1 MAKVDEGPVAA
12 TVYVVD
18 DDDGMRRALS
28 LLLNTVG
35 YKTAAFASPKEFLEK
50 FKADTAG
57 CLVLDIRMPGMSG
70 LELQQH
76 LNRMGSMLPV
86 IFITGHGDV
95 PMAVQA
101 MKEGAFEF
109 VQKPFRDQDLLD
121 RINHALQQD
130 KESRNTMA
138 RRADVLHRLES
149 LTPREKQVME
159 LVVDGAA
166 NKVIAID
173 LGLSER
179 TVEIHRAKVMEKMGA
194 RSVAHLGQAAN
205 EPLGGKLS
213 CPQGH
218 TWNHVFNEQR
228 RAPILA
234 QPSPSGLPP

>member
-1 MAKVDEGPVAA
+1 MLKPDEASGAA

-18 DDDGMRRALS
+18 DDDGMRRALG

-35 YKTAAFASPKEFLEK
+35 YKTAIFANPKEFLEK
-50 FKADTAG
+50 FKPEIAA

-76 LNRMGSMLPV
+76 LNRMGAMLPV

-109 VQKPFRDQDLLD
+109 IEKPFRDQDLLD
-121 RINHALQQD
+121 RVNHALEQD
-130 KESRNTMA
+130 RENRSTLA
-138 RRADVLHRLES
+138 RRADVLQRFDS

-194 RSVAHLGQAAN
+194 RSVAHLV
-205 EPLGGKLS
+205 KLQLS
-213 CPQGH
+213 LSDH
-218 TWNHVFNEQR
+218 T
-228 RAPILA
+228 
-234 QPSPSGLPP
+234 

>member
-1 MAKVDEGPVAA
+1 MAKADEARNIA

-28 LLLNTVG
+28 MLLNTVG
-35 YKTAAFASPKEFLEK
+35 YKTAAFASPKEFLDK
-50 FKADTAG
+50 FKSDIAG

-121 RINHALQQD
+121 RINHALEQD
-130 KESRNTMA
+130 KENRGTLA
-138 RRADVLHRLES
+138 RHADVLNRIES
-149 LTPREKQVME
+149 LTPREKQVMQM
-159 LVVDGAA
+159 VVDGVA

-194 RSVAHLGQAAN
+194 RSVAHLV
-205 EPLGGKLS
+205 KLQMS
-213 CPQGH
+213 LSDH
-218 TWNHVFNEQR
+218 
-228 RAPILA
+228 A
-234 QPSPSGLPP
+234 

>member
-1 MAKVDEGPVAA
+1 MAKADDAVHAA

-35 YKTAAFASPKEFLEK
+35 YKTAVFASPKEFLDK
-50 FKADTAG
+50 FKTDAAG
-57 CLVLDIRMPGMSG
+57 CLVLDIRMPAMSG

-121 RINHALQQD
+121 RINHALKLD
-130 KESRNTMA
+130 KENRSTLA
-138 RRADVLHRLES
+138 LRADVLLRFES
-149 LTPREKQVME
+149 LTPREKQVMG

-194 RSVAHLGQAAN
+194 RSVAHLV
-205 EPLGGKLS
+205 KLQMS
-213 CPQGH
+213 
-218 TWNHVFNEQR
+218 
-228 RAPILA
+228 I
-234 QPSPSGLPP
+234 SGDS

>member
-1 MAKVDEGPVAA
+1 MAKADVAVSAA
-12 TVYVVD
+12 TVYIVD

-35 YKTAAFASPKEFLEK
+35 YKTAAFASPKEFLDK
-50 FKADTAG
+50 FKPDSAG
-57 CLVLDIRMPGMSG
+57 CLVLDIRMPDMSG
-70 LELQQH
+70 LEVQQQ

-109 VQKPFRDQDLLD
+109 IQKPFRDQDLLD
-121 RINHALQQD
+121 RINHALKLD
-130 KESRNTMA
+130 AENRSTVA
-138 RRADVLHRLES
+138 RRADIQHRLES
-149 LTPREKQVME
+149 LTPRERQVMD

-194 RSVAHLGQAAN
+194 RSVAHLV
-205 EPLGGKLS
+205 KLHLTMTDT
-213 CPQGH
+213 PG
-218 TWNHVFNEQR
+218 
-228 RAPILA
+228 A
-234 QPSPSGLPP
+234 

>member
-1 MAKVDEGPVAA
+1 MKRSSLPAAVSGFGYRSRRLEEFTIAKAEDAVNAA

-35 YKTAAFASPKEFLEK
+35 YKTAAFESPKEFLDK
-50 FKADTAG
+50 FKPNTGG

-76 LNRMGSMLPV
+76 LNRMGSLLPV
-86 IFITGHGDV
+86 IFVTGHGDV

-109 VQKPFRDQDLLD
+109 LQKPFRDQDLLD
-121 RINHALQQD
+121 RINHALEQD
-130 KESRNTMA
+130 KEIRSTLA
-138 RRADVLHRLES
+138 RRADVLRRFES
-149 LTPREKQVME
+149 LTPREKEVMAM
-159 LVVDGAA
+159 VVDGVA
-166 NKVIAID
+166 NKVIAVD

-194 RSVAHLGQAAN
+194 RSVAHLV
-205 EPLGGKLS
+205 KLQMS
-213 CPQGH
+213 LS
-218 TWNHVFNEQR
+218 ND
-228 RAPILA
+228 A
-234 QPSPSGLPP
+234 

>member
-1 MAKVDEGPVAA
+1 MAKADDAVCA
-12 TVYVVD
+12 TIYVVD

-28 LLLNTVG
+28 LLLSTVG
-35 YKTAAFASPKEFLEK
+35 YKTAVFASSKEFLDK
-50 FKADTAG
+50 VKTDAAG
-57 CLVLDIRMPGMSG
+57 CLILDIRMPGMSG

-121 RINHALQQD
+121 RINHALELD
-130 KESRNTMA
+130 KENRSTLA
-138 RRADVLHRLES
+138 RRADVSARFES
-149 LTPREKQVME
+149 LTPREKQVMQ

-194 RSVAHLGQAAN
+194 RSVAHLV
-205 EPLGGKLS
+205 KLQMS
-213 CPQGH
+213 M
-218 TWNHVFNEQR
+218 
-228 RAPILA
+228 
-234 QPSPSGLPP
+234 SDDS